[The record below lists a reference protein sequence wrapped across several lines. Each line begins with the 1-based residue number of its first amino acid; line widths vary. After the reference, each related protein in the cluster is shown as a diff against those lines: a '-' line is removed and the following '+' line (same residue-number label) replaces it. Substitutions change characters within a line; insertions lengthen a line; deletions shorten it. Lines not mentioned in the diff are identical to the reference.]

1 MASALRVGEAAR
13 RDNGGDGTASALLA
27 SRRSEGK
34 GRARAGEWRG
44 SRASSTSSWPA
55 RGMVRPSQAGG
66 GHVAATSWP
75 WSAMIGLVRMAIRP
89 DEAD

>member
-13 RDNGGDGTASALLA
+13 RDNGGGGSALALLA

-44 SRASSTSSWPA
+44 SRASSTSSRPA
-55 RGMVRPSQAGG
+55 CGAVRPSQARG
-66 GHVAATSWP
+66 GHTAATSWP
-75 WSAMIGLVRMAIRP
+75 RSAMTGLVKTAIRP

>member
-1 MASALRVGEAAR
+1 MVSTLRVGEAAR
-13 RDNGGDGTASALLA
+13 RDNGGGGSASALLA

-34 GRARAGEWRG
+34 GRARVGEWRG

-55 RGMVRPSQAGG
+55 RGAVRPSQAHG
-66 GHVAATSWP
+66 GHAAATSWP
-75 WSAMIGLVRMAIRP
+75 RSAMTGLVRTAIRP